1 MPKPYPDDLYALLC
15 CVCSST
21 ATLEKKGD
29 VLRCGNCG
37 MQHPIVDGIPVL
49 LHREK
54 SVFDADEVIGHYRSA
69 TPTTRHRLF
78 RTLRRFVPRIGSN
91 LAANRVSDRLHEML
105 QSVANPRVLV
115 VGGGDSGAGMQ
126 GLLDD
131 PRYAIV
137 ESDVYFGPRCNIIAD
152 GHNLPFQCNSFDA
165 VICQAV
171 LEHVVRPQACID
183 EIHRVLKPRGVLFVD
198 IPFMYPVHMG
208 AYDFTRFSLGG
219 LRLACR
225 WFEECDA
232 GMSGGPWQAVAWT
245 IFYSALASSTS
256 RIWAAFVWFV
266 LPWFIF
272 WLHYLDNLLKRK
284 PQAGDAASGVY
295 FLGKKSDRPRI
306 DREIIRQYWR
316 YSQAPKRRATA
327 TTGTVAPETAYPAP
341 TGAGTA
347 RRVDS
352 SVR

>member
-1 MPKPYPDDLYALLC
+1 
-15 CVCSST
+15 
-21 ATLEKKGD
+21 
-29 VLRCGNCG
+29 
-37 MQHPIVDGIPVL
+37 
-49 LHREK
+49 
-54 SVFDADEVIGHYRSA
+54 
-69 TPTTRHRLF
+69 
-78 RTLRRFVPRIGSN
+78 VPRIGAN
-91 LAANRVSDRLHEML
+91 IAADRVADRMLEML
-105 QSVANPRVLV
+105 QTVANPRVLV
-115 VGGGDSGAGMQ
+115 VGGGDSGAGMK

-152 GHNLPFQCNSFDA
+152 GHNLPFRSDSFDA

-198 IPFMYPVHMG
+198 VPFMFPVHMG

-225 WFEECDA
+225 WFEESDA
-232 GMSGGPWQAVAWT
+232 GISGGPWQAVAHT
-245 IFYSALASSTS
+245 IFHSARASSSS
-256 RIWAAFVWFV
+256 RIWAVFVWFV

-272 WLHYLDNLLKRK
+272 WLHHVDNFLKLK

-295 FLGKKSDRPRI
+295 FLGRKSDRPRI

-316 YSQAPKRRATA
+316 YAQPPKRRARTN
-327 TTGTVAPETAYPAP
+327 TVTVAPGTAYPAP
-341 TGAGTA
+341 TGTGSA
-347 RRVDS
+347 RQADS